1 MTSLVYSWFTQWK
14 MVIVHIF
21 LGYLAKLLN
30 HSFFCDA
37 IFNTKFRWFFHE
49 RRSGAPGGAGNS
61 TKLWKYWLYNYILI
75 CIYILYCTVLCLY
88 YILYVYY
95 IYIVTRKNRCSK
107 KLETPFMFHLFGVFV
122 WYNPFAETMVD
133 VGNET
138 TYLGP

>member
-37 IFNTKFRWFFHE
+37 IFNTKFRCFFTKGEVEHLE
-49 RRSGAPGGAGNS
+49 AP
-61 TKLWKYWLYNYILI
+61 
-75 CIYILYCTVLCLY
+75 
-88 YILYVYY
+88 
-95 IYIVTRKNRCSK
+95 
-107 KLETPFMFHLFGVFV
+107 EMFGVFV
-122 WYNPFAETMVD
+122 WYNPLAETMVD

>member
-1 MTSLVYSWFTQWK
+1 MY
-14 MVIVHIF
+14 
-21 LGYLAKLLN
+21 
-30 HSFFCDA
+30 
-37 IFNTKFRWFFHE
+37 
-49 RRSGAPGGAGNS
+49 
-61 TKLWKYWLYNYILI
+61 
-75 CIYILYCTVLCLY
+75 IYIVLYCIMF
-88 YILYVYY
+88 ILYIICLLY